1 MRETFGKASGMKFKS
16 TLSGAIAASAA
27 AVTVV
32 IGGTGAG
39 AAPVTTGYEFVGWAG
54 GSLVRA
60 ANNTITSDL
69 TAASS
74 INNEALVSDSNDVA
88 HVTVPNLLDTGEV
101 HTRTA
106 STAIPGGYQVTSVA
120 ETAGVS
126 ALGGLITADAIE
138 TTTIAKVVDG
148 VGSASSSTRFVNAK
162 VGTVHVPLNVRPNTI
177 IRIANIATV
186 ALNYQLAFGQ
196 EGKGF
201 AIGIGAYVSLLKPR
215 GDNAIGAELAI
226 SPTTSQIG
234 PTEVPPSGHFLYA
247 KAYGTKVTANVGT
260 LVGIHSDETAPIT
273 MAAAGTIDGR
283 VDTSSTAE
291 VNLNPLAHVGAVT
304 DSVQGTNTAAAY
316 DGRAGSRIAAINL
329 LNGFIRADAVGC
341 AARVNGAASATVPHV
356 TGSATVLNLFINN
369 KPITLNANPNSVI
382 NVLGVAKI
390 TINQQI
396 RPTNRSMIVRA
407 LDIKLLAARSGFPA
421 GAEIEVAV
429 CRVAVS

>member
-74 INNEALVSDSNDVA
+74 INNEGLVSDSNDVA

-138 TTTIAKVVDG
+138 TTTIARVVDG

-162 VGTVHVPLNVRPNTI
+162 
-177 IRIANIATV
+177 
-186 ALNYQLAFGQ
+186 
-196 EGKGF
+196 
-201 AIGIGAYVSLLKPR
+201 
-215 GDNAIGAELAI
+215 
-226 SPTTSQIG
+226 
-234 PTEVPPSGHFLYA
+234 
-247 KAYGTKVTANVGT
+247 
-260 LVGIHSDETAPIT
+260 
-273 MAAAGTIDGR
+273 
-283 VDTSSTAE
+283 
-291 VNLNPLAHVGAVT
+291 
-304 DSVQGTNTAAAY
+304 
-316 DGRAGSRIAAINL
+316 
-329 LNGFIRADAVGC
+329 
-341 AARVNGAASATVPHV
+341 
-356 TGSATVLNLFINN
+356 
-369 KPITLNANPNSVI
+369 
-382 NVLGVAKI
+382 
-390 TINQQI
+390 
-396 RPTNRSMIVRA
+396 
-407 LDIKLLAARSGFPA
+407 
-421 GAEIEVAV
+421 
-429 CRVAVS
+429 